1 MAMTTTTRPPV
12 VRPEELI
19 GAWELTSYVSVDEG
33 GALGAGPLG
42 PDPRGLLIY
51 SADSRVSVSM
61 MRGDPPTAGQE
72 GPAPRFMG
80 YAGTWRLS
88 GRQIVH
94 DVTVSS
100 HGYLVGSRQTRR
112 LAFDGALLT
121 LSGSAGAA
129 GGPPQERVLTWR
141 RVAGGR
147 P

>member
-1 MAMTTTTRPPV
+1 MTTTTRPPV

-33 GALGAGPLG
+33 GALGEGPLG
-42 PDPRGLLIY
+42 PEPRGLLIY
-51 SADSRVSVSM
+51 SADGRVSVSM
-61 MRGDPPTAGQE
+61 MRGDPPPADRE
-72 GPAPRFMG
+72 GPVPRFMG

-88 GRQIVH
+88 GRQVVH

-112 LAFDGALLT
+112 LVFDGALLT

-141 RVAGGR
+141 RAGGGR
-147 P
+147 S

>member
-1 MAMTTTTRPPV
+1 M
-12 VRPEELI
+12 
-19 GAWELTSYVSVDEG
+19 
-33 GALGAGPLG
+33 
-42 PDPRGLLIY
+42 IY
-51 SADSRVSVSM
+51 SADGRVSVSM
-61 MRGDPPTAGQE
+61 MRGDPPPAGRA

-88 GRQIVH
+88 GRQVVH
-94 DVTVSS
+94 DVAVSS

-141 RVAGGR
+141 RAAGGR